1 MWHSIKYS
9 LGWLMN
15 DLLPAAR
22 GRPGSQAVHVRYE
35 SAGLVLHELPI
46 PASADA
52 VIVEVLLRL
61 PNAARHKGDFTL
73 RIPGYEPVPPESL
86 RRDDRDP
93 HRYRLNFRL
102 PVPAFSSRAELL
114 WRNHLLSEV
123 AIPVLNLDE
132 FLSQLKV
139 TNPTVSA
146 QIADRSV
153 TAQTFVAS
161 QCRGLTTAL
170 VLKSASA
177 LVPLSQVG
185 VRVAFRSENTAA
197 EQVVPVALTSS
208 QLNAKEALLTA
219 SPPKLPRRAGNY
231 TATWYAGN
239 RELVVL
245 RMQAVTGAKFVQS
258 LRISDT
264 RFVVSDKA
272 GVLRFVRHAP
282 LPDSESIRIGP
293 CFVLNSSQPG
303 MAGWITLKTVGQP
316 GNADAPVQAE
326 QSVLVTDGPTIF
338 APGLFDLA
346 DVAGLNGFELRHKLH
361 TLGVMSLHPVPTAI
375 FNAEGGFKPPPEFS
389 WTPTAE
395 EELAERLAKL
405 MKESG

>member
-1 MWHSIKYS
+1 MWHSIRYS

-35 SAGLVLHELPI
+35 SAGLVLHELPV
-46 PASADA
+46 PASAEA
-52 VIVEVLLRL
+52 VVVEVLLRL
-61 PNAARHKGDFTL
+61 PSAARQKADFTL
-73 RIPGYEPVPPESL
+73 RIPGFEPVPPESL

-93 HRYRLNFRL
+93 NRYRLNFRL
-102 PVPAFSSRAELL
+102 PVPPFSARAELL

-139 TNPTVSA
+139 TNPTVGV

-177 LVPLSQVG
+177 LVPLAQVG
-185 VRVAFRSENTAA
+185 VRVVFRSETSAA

-208 QLNAKEALLTA
+208 QLNMKEALLTA

-239 RELVVL
+239 RELAVL

-264 RFVVSDKA
+264 RFVVADKV

-282 LPDSESIRIGP
+282 PPGSEFVRIGP
-293 CFVLNSSQPG
+293 CFVLASNQPG
-303 MAGWITLKTVGQP
+303 MAGWITLKAVGTP
-316 GNADAPVQAE
+316 GNAEPPVQAE

-338 APGLFDLA
+338 APGLFDLPA
-346 DVAGLNGFELRHKLH
+346 VAGLTGFELRHKLA
-361 TLGVMSLHPVPTAI
+361 TLGAMSLHPVPTAS
-375 FNAEGGFKPPPEFS
+375 FNAEGGFKPPPDFS

-405 MKESG
+405 MKEG